1 MTEKE
6 NTREH
11 IVILG
16 FKTKEDA
23 EKYFNGSSYKRIK
36 GCNMASQHI
45 KHTKSG
51 FEAYD
56 LIKRFLTKA
65 NESTEARALIQEML
79 DWLRDN
85 G

>member
-23 EKYFNGSSYKRIK
+23 ERYFLNGSYQRIK

-45 KHTKSG
+45 KHTKAG
-51 FEAYD
+51 FEAYR
-56 LIKRFLTKA
+56 LMKSFFTK
-65 NESTEARALIQEML
+65 EDVVAREQSQKML